1 MKKTAVIA
9 LVCVLAVS
17 MCACANTEESS
28 AVKQGSYVQSAA
40 GSDTEQSK
48 NGSSEAS
55 RTTSDE
61 TAAEADYETALFGN
75 DILQINISADE
86 KEWKEFLE
94 NAASKPWIQCNID
107 INGETYNDVGI
118 KTKGNTSLQQLVND
132 DTTTRYSLKVSF
144 GKYTEGQTCHG
155 LDKLALNNIYAD
167 STYLKEYMSY
177 DLMKF
182 MDVPSSLCTFAEIKV
197 NGEHYGFCLAIE
209 DPDDSYIDR
218 IYGSD
223 SSVEAYKPESMDM
236 DGNKGDFPGN
246 MQPGQNGD
254 GNDQFPQ
261 MPGQNGDS
269 SNQPPQMPD
278 QNGDSSNQPPQM
290 PGQNSDSSN
299 QPPQMPGQNGD
310 SSNQPPQMPGQN
322 GNNGKPGMDGGRN
335 GVDLK
340 YIDDNADSYSNI
352 FDNSIT
358 KVNDEDKQRLIAS
371 LKKISEGEDI
381 ESCIDTDEMLRYIA
395 CNVFL
400 VNLDSYLSSNCH
412 NYILTEDNGKL
423 SMLPWDYNLSFG
435 SYQMKNANDAVN
447 YAIDTALNN
456 VSAEERPL
464 ISKLLEKDEYRQKY
478 HEYLKEIVE
487 KYIRSG
493 VFEEKVNEITEL
505 IDEYVKNDTT
515 SFDGYEAFKEGVET
529 LRLFVKLRA
538 ESVSGQLDGS
548 IPSTSEEQ
556 KGSDK
561 LTDASAVDMKKL
573 GTMNMGAGNNQG
585 APDAREK
592 TG

>member
-1 MKKTAVIA
+1 MKKTAVIV

-236 DGNKGDFPGN
+236 NGNKGDFPGN

-278 QNGDSSNQPPQM
+278 QNG
-290 PGQNSDSSN
+290 DSSN

-435 SYQMKNANDAVN
+435 SYQMRNANDAVN

-548 IPSTSEEQ
+548 IPSTS
-556 KGSDK
+556 
-561 LTDASAVDMKKL
+561 
-573 GTMNMGAGNNQG
+573 
-585 APDAREK
+585 
-592 TG
+592 

>member
-48 NGSSEAS
+48 NGSSEAI

-107 INGETYNDVGI
+107 INVETYNDVGI

-269 SNQPPQMPD
+269 SNQPPQMP
-278 QNGDSSNQPPQM
+278 
-290 PGQNSDSSN
+290 GQDGDSSN

-493 VFEEKVNEITEL
+493 VFEDKVNEITEL